1 MTLSPVAIGIAAAL
15 ASATAY
21 GINIVYARMATQQG
35 VSAADL
41 VFLRVFL
48 MLGAVAIVVAL
59 RGRSLA
65 IPPAGRKAVVALGI
79 ASAGVG
85 LAYFFAVSFVP
96 IGIAAII
103 FYTFPLLILLASPF
117 VEGGRL
123 TLHRLVVFA
132 LAFTG
137 LAIAIGP
144 GLGAIDIRGIALAA
158 LASTLAA
165 WQFFMAAR
173 AGRHVPPAVL
183 MFWAHVVIMPIA
195 GAAALLLG
203 GISWGTI
210 GSAWFASA
218 MTVAGYLVGFAL
230 QMVAARRAPAALI
243 GLVFCLEPVVA
254 ILFAGLILG
263 ETLGSAQMMGS
274 LLVLAALVA
283 SSLAELKR
291 ESPPVPPRAD
301 APDAR

>member
-1 MTLSPVAIGIAAAL
+1 MIRSSVGIGIAAAL

-48 MLGAVAIVVAL
+48 MLGAVAVVTAISRGAL
-59 RGRSLA
+59 HLPA
-65 IPPAGRKAVVALGI
+65 AGRPAILGLGI

-96 IGIAAII
+96 IGVAAII

-117 VEGGRL
+117 VDGGRF
-123 TLHRLVVFA
+123 TLHRFGVFA

-144 GLGAIDIRGIALAA
+144 KLGDIDPRGILLAA

-165 WQFFMAAR
+165 WQFFMASR
-173 AGRHVPPAVL
+173 SGRHVGPQAM
-183 MFWAHVVIMPIA
+183 MFWSHIVIMPIS

-203 GISWGTI
+203 GIGWGAI
-210 GSAWFASA
+210 AQAWLPSAL
-218 MTVAGYLVGFAL
+218 TVAGYLAGFAL
-230 QMVAARRAPAALI
+230 QMVAARRAPAAMI
-243 GLVFCLEPVVA
+243 GLIFCLEPVVA

-263 ETLGSAQMMGS
+263 ETLSHAQMIGS
-274 LLVLAALVA
+274 LLVLAALIA
-283 SSLAELKR
+283 SSLAELRR
-291 ESPPVPPRAD
+291 EPQTPPVPASDGR
-301 APDAR
+301 

>member
-1 MTLSPVAIGIAAAL
+1 VTLSPVALGIAAAL

-48 MLGAVAIVVAL
+48 MLGAVGVVVAL

-65 IPPAGRKAVVALGI
+65 IAPAGRPAILALGI

-123 TLHRLVVFA
+123 TLQRLGVFA

-144 GLGAIDIRGIALAA
+144 SLGGIDIRGIALAA

-173 AGRHVPPAVL
+173 AGRQAPPTLL
-183 MFWAHVVIMPIA
+183 MFWSHVVIMPIA
-195 GAAALLLG
+195 GTAALLLG
-203 GISWGTI
+203 GIGWGAI
-210 GSAWFASA
+210 GTAWFASA
-218 MTVAGYLVGFAL
+218 MTVAGYLLGFAL

-263 ETLGSAQMMGS
+263 ETLGGAQMVGS
-274 LLVLAALVA
+274 LLVLAALVL
-283 SSLAELKR
+283 SSLAELRR
-291 ESPPVPPRAD
+291 EGPPTIAA
-301 APDAR
+301 APSDVR